1 MEKLMKILTQLRP
14 EVDFDKEDKL
24 IDNSILDSFDLV
36 TLVGE
41 LNEFFDVEIGFSEM
55 EPENFN
61 SAANMYKM
69 ICELENEI

>member
-1 MEKLMKILTQLRP
+1 MEKLIKILTELRP
-14 EVDFDKEDKL
+14 EIDFEKEDKL

-41 LNEFFDVEIGFSEM
+41 INEIFDVEIGFAEM

-61 SAANMYKM
+61 SAANIYKM
-69 ICELENEI
+69 ICQLENEI

>member
-41 LNEFFDVEIGFSEM
+41 INEFFDVEIGFSEM

-61 SAANMYKM
+61 SAVNMYKM